1 MILVSKAL
9 RAKSSRRRAYGVFG
23 GLLSALVWLC
33 PVLARAE
40 DAETRTA
47 ARDLATQGAQAFD
60 AGRYDQASDF
70 FLRAYELVKAPS
82 IALMHA
88 RSLAKL
94 GQLLEAIDVYEQTA
108 RVKLPPG
115 APDAYVKAVK
125 TARSEVEEVR
135 SRVPRLKLTLTGVE
149 PSENPEVTIDDK
161 PTPAA
166 LLGVERPMNPGS
178 HHVAVLVSGEPR
190 ATRELSL
197 EEGKSYNVE
206 LDASAK
212 TPAPAP
218 PIPEKQPD
226 FPAAA
231 PAHAP
236 PVVTSSTDSSE
247 APATSSAHTLGYIGV
262 GVGAV
267 GLALGTYT
275 GLVALHHKSQLDEVC
290 HPGCPQS
297 SAGDLNGFRSNRT
310 ISWLSYGVGIAAGAT
325 GVLLLTLG
333 HADHEHV
340 ALRVVPGGVQIGGR
354 L

>member
-9 RAKSSRRRAYGVFG
+9 RAKAARRRWFGVLG
-23 GLLSALVWLC
+23 GLLSTAACLSSV
-33 PVLARAE
+33 PAHAE

-82 IALMHA
+82 IALMRA

-94 GQLLEAIDVYEQTA
+94 GLLLEAIDVYEQTA
-108 RVKLPPG
+108 RVKLPPS

-125 TARSEVEEVR
+125 TARSEVEDLR
-135 SRVPRLKLTLTGVE
+135 GRVPRLKLTLTGIE
-149 PSENPEVTIDDK
+149 PAETPDVTIDDK
-161 PTPAA
+161 QSPAA
-166 LLGVERPMNPGS
+166 LLGVDRPMNPGS
-178 HHVAVLVSGEPR
+178 HRVAVRVAGETR

-212 TPAPAP
+212 TAAPASP
-218 PIPEKQPD
+218 DPEKQPD
-226 FPAAA
+226 LPVA
-231 PAHAP
+231 PTPRAEPRVTPSAP
-236 PVVTSSTDSSE
+236 SSE
-247 APATSSAHTLGYIGV
+247 PPASSGTRTPGYVGV
-262 GVGAV
+262 GVGVV

-297 SAGDLNGFRSNRT
+297 SANDLSGFRDNRT
-310 ISWLSYGVGIAAGAT
+310 VSWLSYGVGIAAGAT

-333 HADHEHV
+333 HTDHEHV

>member
-1 MILVSKAL
+1 MTLVSKAH
-9 RAKSSRRRAYGVFG
+9 RATFTRRRLYGVFG
-23 GLLSALVWLC
+23 GLLGATVWFC
-33 PVLARAE
+33 AAPARAE

-82 IALMHA
+82 IALMRA
-88 RSLAKL
+88 RSLTKL

-108 RVKLPPG
+108 RVKLPPS

-125 TARSEVEEVR
+125 TARSEVEDVR
-135 SRVPRLKLTLTGVE
+135 SRVPRLKLTLTGIG
-149 PSENPEVTIDDK
+149 PSETPEVTIDDK

-178 HHVAVLVSGEPR
+178 HHVAVLVSGETR

-197 EEGKSYNVE
+197 EEGKSYNAE

-212 TPAPAP
+212 TPAPVAP
-218 PIPEKQPD
+218 TPEKQPD
-226 FPAAA
+226 LPVAE
-231 PAHAP
+231 PPHAL
-236 PVVTSSTDSSE
+236 PVVTPSTDSSQ
-247 APATSSAHTLGYIGV
+247 APASSSARTLGYVGV

-297 SAGDLNGFRSNRT
+297 SADDLNGFRSNRT
-310 ISWLSYGVGIAAGAT
+310 VSWLSYGVGIAAGAT

-333 HADHEHV
+333 HTDHEHV

>member
-1 MILVSKAL
+1 MILASRSTDSRLVKRRFGRVLCGAVTIAVLL
-9 RAKSSRRRAYGVFG
+9 RTLPAQ
-23 GLLSALVWLC
+23 
-33 PVLARAE
+33 AE

-47 ARDLATQGAQAFD
+47 ARDLATQGGQAFD
-60 AGRYDQASDF
+60 AGRYEQAADF

-82 IALMHA
+82 IALMRA

-108 RVKLPPG
+108 HVRLQPG
-115 APDAYVKAVK
+115 APDAYVKAVQ
-125 TARSEVEEVR
+125 TARAEVEDVR
-135 SRVPRLKLTLTGVE
+135 ARVPRLKITLAGVE

-178 HHVAVLVSGEPR
+178 HHVAVLVSGQIR

-197 EEGKSYNVE
+197 DEAKSYAVE
-206 LDASAK
+206 LDATAK
-212 TPAPAP
+212 
-218 PIPEKQPD
+218 
-226 FPAAA
+226 AAA
-231 PAHAP
+231 PVASAAEKLPNSGLAP
-236 PVVTSSTDSSE
+236 TVSPI
-247 APATSSAHTLGYIGV
+247 APEVPPNTSSAPAASSMQTLGYVGV
-262 GVGAV
+262 GVGVV

-275 GLVALHHKSQLDEVC
+275 GLVALHDKSQLDDVC

-297 SAGDLNGFRSNRT
+297 SASDLNGFRSNRT

-325 GVLLLTLG
+325 GILLLSLG
-333 HADHEHV
+333 QSEREHV
-340 ALRVVPGGVQIGGR
+340 ALRVLPGGVQIGGR